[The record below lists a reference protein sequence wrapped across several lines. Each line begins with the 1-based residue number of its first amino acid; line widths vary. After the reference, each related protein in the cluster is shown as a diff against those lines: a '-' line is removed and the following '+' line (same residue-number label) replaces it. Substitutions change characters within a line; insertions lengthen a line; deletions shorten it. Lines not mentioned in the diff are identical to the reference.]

1 MSRRCSRTL
10 NLSFSDRSVL
20 FTALCSLR
28 KDKEDLL
35 SLYEGCSDE
44 ETLIS
49 HDSIRDDIDSIDR
62 LLDIFSDRRL
72 FS

>member
-28 KDKEDLL
+28 KDKENLL

-49 HDSIRDDIDSIDR
+49 PGV
-62 LLDIFSDRRL
+62 
-72 FS
+72 